1 MFPSN
6 ISNRTIDLTSWMY
19 VANSDTPT
27 ANDESLSPTV
37 SALNANHFPTPS
49 QEELISVLVTAY
61 STSQN
66 LEERESICCKLK
78 ELRDDLIQ
86 QRENIFEFVNEG
98 TDDVFGILQA
108 GKTVYDR
115 DDYIRNL
122 MTFHVI
128 GEKIKQVRGECGLEK
143 CRVDELLNPHH
154 SMHISGDLKALKILV
169 EGHTNSAGCSD
180 ASILVP
186 DLSYNKGEFQFG

>member
-6 ISNRTIDLTSWMY
+6 ISNRNIDLTSWMY

-66 LEERESICCKLK
+66 IEERESICCKLK
-78 ELRDDLIQ
+78 ELRDELIQ
-86 QRENIFEFVNEG
+86 QRENIFEFVHEG
-98 TDDVFGILQA
+98 TDDVFGILRE
-108 GKTVYDR
+108 GKTANDR
-115 DDYIRNL
+115 DEYIRKL
-122 MTFHVI
+122 MTFHAI
-128 GEKIKQVRGECGLEK
+128 GEKIKQVREGGDYK
-143 CRVDELLNPHH
+143 NVELT
-154 SMHISGDLKALKILV
+154 S
-169 EGHTNSAGCSD
+169 
-180 ASILVP
+180 
-186 DLSYNKGEFQFG
+186 F